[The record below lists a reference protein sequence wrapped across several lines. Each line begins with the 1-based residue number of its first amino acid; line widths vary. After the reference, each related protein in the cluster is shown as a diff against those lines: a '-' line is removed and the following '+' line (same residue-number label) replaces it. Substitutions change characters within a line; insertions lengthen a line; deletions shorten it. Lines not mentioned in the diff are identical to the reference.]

1 MGCSSKDY
9 VASRMES
16 SGELLSFRAF
26 IINSVEKGIMVSSS
40 QHHKHSMLCVLQHSI
55 LCVSHHATSSLG
67 KKVVFGFIAS
77 AMKNSDVMYGIDVF
91 PHLPFI
97 ILPVIGSFSPKNVD
111 DNKLVQ
117 LPPSS

>member
-1 MGCSSKDY
+1 M
-9 VASRMES
+9 
-16 SGELLSFRAF
+16 
-26 IINSVEKGIMVSSS
+26 
-40 QHHKHSMLCVLQHSI
+40 
-55 LCVSHHATSSLG
+55 
-67 KKVVFGFIAS
+67 VFGFIAS

>member
-9 VASRMES
+9 AASRMES
-16 SGELLSFRAF
+16 SCELLSFRAF

-40 QHHKHSMLCVLQHSI
+40 QHYKHSI